1 MGYIFDPEH
10 LHEVARRG
18 VGLPHDE
25 MVHAVTAEL
34 AKAYPGH
41 IETRHDWTFSVV
53 AGSTGIMTLLH
64 ASLSEYVLLFG
75 TPVGTEGLSGR
86 YSMDVYDFQLAG
98 DMWSYS
104 DCDHARRVVTRPG
117 DMTHLARGH
126 VKGYRVPEGGWML
139 EYARGVIP
147 LALPLALGGMI
158 FSCMDAT
165 TLIKTVKTYGRLV
178 AHELLQ
184 GKI

>member
-1 MGYIFDPEH
+1 
-10 LHEVARRG
+10 
-18 VGLPHDE
+18 
-25 MVHAVTAEL
+25 
-34 AKAYPGH
+34 
-41 IETRHDWTFSVV
+41 
-53 AGSTGIMTLLH
+53 
-64 ASLSEYVLLFG
+64 
-75 TPVGTEGLSGR
+75 
-86 YSMDVYDFQLAG
+86 
-98 DMWSYS
+98 
-104 DCDHARRVVTRPG
+104 
-117 DMTHLARGH
+117 
-126 VKGYRVPEGGWML
+126 ML